1 MVSGGTV
8 CAELKERGGH
18 QVPSLLGGPH
28 HGDEQR
34 FDVEIEQSL
43 DQLDVARNGPNHRMY
58 GISGYGL
65 QLSQDGSD
73 VVRRML
79 SIDHQPIEARAR
91 ADLGAGRIGEAKP
104 QTDLRASTTL

>member
-43 DQLDVARNGPNHRMY
+43 DQLDVARNGPNQAMIPYFEKPAASSWDFSERSNWVMTLMAGECAGWAA
-58 GISGYGL
+58 GINAACC
-65 QLSQDGSD
+65 LSCW
-73 VVRRML
+73 
-79 SIDHQPIEARAR
+79 
-91 ADLGAGRIGEAKP
+91 
-104 QTDLRASTTL
+104 LRG